1 MTWILIAIAGIAM
14 IARIPLPDYA
24 SIPIIAG
31 IAYLA
36 VSSFRRGIAAGIAL
50 LTLNCLAD

>member
-1 MTWILIAIAGIAM
+1 M

-24 SIPIIAG
+24 SIPMVAG

-36 VSSFRRGIAAGIAL
+36 AASFRKGIAAGI
-50 LTLNCLAD
+50 TYSR